1 MEILI
6 QEAKNIIDKRY
17 VQNKF
22 GVGSAIRMKFGKI
35 YTGISI
41 NSQKIDLCAEWV
53 AIGKAFSEGD
63 YDIEMIVAV
72 KRHNDGSYEIYPPC
86 GLCRE
91 LFMTYCPEA
100 EVIISE
106 TRKIKTKDLLPDA
119 WQKKKIINT
128 EV

>member
-1 MEILI
+1 METLI

-22 GVGSAIRMKFGKI
+22 GVGSAVKTKSGKI

-41 NSQKIDLCAEWV
+41 NSQKLDLCSEWI
-53 AIGKAFSEGD
+53 AIGKAFSEGN

-72 KRHNDGSYEIYPPC
+72 KKHNDGSYEIYPPC

-91 LFMTYCPEA
+91 LFMTYCPDA
-100 EVIISE
+100 EIIISE
-106 TRKIKTKDLLPDA
+106 TEKVKAGDLLPYP
-119 WQKKKIINT
+119 WQKKKKL
-128 EV
+128 